1 MEDNNILENVEETNE
16 EVENPTNELNALK
29 SEIDGLKKE
38 LEQLVKT
45 NSDLLEVNKEL
56 TKKLPV
62 QQPKNEEITK
72 DPFLEILDRMQ
83 GGNYGK

>member
-1 MEDNNILENVEETNE
+1 MEDNKNLENVEETNE
-16 EVENPTNELNALK
+16 EVENSTNELDALK

-62 QQPKNEEITK
+62 QKPKNEEITK

>member
-1 MEDNNILENVEETNE
+1 MEDNPNLEKIEETNE
-16 EVENPTNELNALK
+16 EVETSTNELDALR

-38 LEQLVKT
+38 LEQLFKT
-45 NSDLLEVNKEL
+45 NKDLLEVNKEL
-56 TKKLPV
+56 TKKLPN
-62 QQPKNEEITK
+62 QQIKNEEDVK

>member
-1 MEDNNILENVEETNE
+1 MEETKKLENVEETSE
-16 EVENPTNELNALK
+16 EVEKTTNELDDLK

-56 TKKLPV
+56 TKKLPI

-83 GGNYGK
+83 GGNYVK

>member
-1 MEDNNILENVEETNE
+1 MEDNQNLENVEETSE
-16 EVENPTNELNALK
+16 EVENSTNELDALK

-38 LEQLVKT
+38 LEQLFKT
-45 NSDLLEVNKEL
+45 NKDLLEVNKEL

-62 QQPKNEEITK
+62 QQPKNEEAVK
-72 DPFLEILDRMQ
+72 DPFLEIMDRMQ